1 MKAMGL
7 LLGMLFSLAFT
18 ATASLPVITI
28 HPTNKVVAPSIA
40 ATFTVA
46 SSNASSYQWRFNG
59 VDIPW
64 GTNASLVVTN
74 AQTNNAG
81 YYMVVAKNVVG
92 VTPSQ
97 MAYLSVVW
105 SNGIVP
111 FYSTNIPGAQAQYSY
126 VSCSGQYAGQPIT
139 NGTAQL
145 FAGPELDQLV
155 PVGATRPV
163 RSGYFGPEGYGR
175 QVSTVPPGSTCYC
188 RVDITYTPPC
198 GGNAVTQP
206 SAVIGLI
213 AGGNSLP
220 VPQPTSL
227 WFPIYIEWPDYDRA
241 VLYAPTSR
249 VAVLG
254 ETMMLYG
261 SYYSFT
267 GNPRPFNWRKDGQII
282 PGATNS
288 VFTTT
293 PVLTLTNLTESDCGV
308 YDMVGPGADGI
319 TRNKILLSVQ
329 TINGNGVL
337 KSPRVSGTNF
347 ACDLEGAAS
356 RRYAILSST
365 NLLNWTSNLTV
376 TVGALTNTVSFS
388 TVTAGEQIRFYRA
401 SLIPIPMY

>member
-1 MKAMGL
+1 MKATGL
-7 LLGMLFSLAFT
+7 LLGALFSLAFT
-18 ATASLPVITI
+18 ATASLPVITT
-28 HPTNKVVAPSIA
+28 HPTNQVVAPSIA

-81 YYMVVAKNVVG
+81 YYMVVAKNAMG

-139 NGTAQL
+139 IGNAQL
-145 FAGPELDQLV
+145 YAGPELDQLV
-155 PVGATRPV
+155 AVGTTRPV
-163 RSGYFGPEGYGR
+163 RSGYFGPEGYTR
-175 QVSTVPPGSTCYC
+175 LVPTVSPGSTCYC

-206 SAVIGLI
+206 SVVIGLI

-220 VPQPTSL
+220 VQQPTSL
-227 WFPIYIEWPDYDRA
+227 WFPIYIEWPDYDRLG
-241 VLYAPTSR
+241 LYAPTSR
-249 VAVLG
+249 VGVVG
-254 ETMMLYG
+254 ETMTLYG

-267 GNPRPFNWRKDGQII
+267 GNSLPLNWRKDGKAIS
-282 PGATNS
+282 GATNS
-288 VFTTT
+288 ISTTA
-293 PVLTLTNLTESDCGV
+293 VLTLTNLSESDSGI
-308 YDMVGPGADGI
+308 YDIVGPGADGI
-319 TRNKILLSVQ
+319 SRNKILLSIQ
-329 TINGNGVL
+329 TSNGDGVL
-337 KSPRVSGTNF
+337 KSPRLSGTNF
-347 ACDLEGAAS
+347 LCDLEGAAS

-365 NLLNWTSNLTV
+365 NLLNWTSNQTV
-376 TVGALTNTVSFS
+376 AVGAPTNTVSFAIP
-388 TVTAGEQIRFYRA
+388 TVGDRIRFYRA
-401 SLIPIPMY
+401 SLVPIPMY